1 MLKKIIKGIEY
12 EIVTSFED
20 DGQGNAIAKTI
31 VEEGETAVNTYRI
44 TVSRNNP
51 VTQVPFNKSIDAL
64 NNYLLTNNEVL
75 WDAYWEDPV
84 EEEE

>member
-1 MLKKIIKGIEY
+1 MLKRFIKGVEY
-12 EIVTSFED
+12 QIVSEFYDNGESSSV
-20 DGQGNAIAKTI
+20 AKTI
-31 VEEGETAVNTYRI
+31 VKEGETSVNTYRI
-44 TVSRNNP
+44 IVCPNNP

-75 WDAYWEDPV
+75 WDAYWEDPK